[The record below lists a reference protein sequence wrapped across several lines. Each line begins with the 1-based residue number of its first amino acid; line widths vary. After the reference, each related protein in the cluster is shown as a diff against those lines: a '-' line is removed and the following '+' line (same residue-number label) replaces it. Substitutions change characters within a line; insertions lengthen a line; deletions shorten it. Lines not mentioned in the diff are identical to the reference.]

1 MRYKI
6 GIYSRMY
13 QFTSWVLIG
22 LLSAISALAQPPAPT
37 VMPPSRPAASARPPA
52 LPSPS
57 PLGSPTTED
66 PVNSLGPADL
76 QAVITL
82 LKTNFT
88 NPDAIT
94 DTELNRATVDGL
106 IMRLPRGVMLLPA
119 KENTPAEATSASY
132 GEIIG
137 GHIGY
142 VRVGSL
148 NAANLQALDKS
159 LSNFAAKNVNALIVD
174 LRASQATT
182 DLQLAAEFA
191 KRFCPKGKTLF
202 ALRKPAGHQ
211 DRLFSSDRDPA
222 FRGLV
227 MVLTDGDTAGGAE
240 AIAAALRFYNK
251 ALLIGQTTAGRA
263 AEYSDLS
270 LPSGKILRVAA
281 AEMISPDGRSLFP
294 EGMKPDLPVEM
305 STADK
310 RQIFQLSGEK
320 GMGPFVYEGGRPHI
334 NEAALLA
341 GTNPEVEAA
350 EAAQQRRGR
359 APEKPPAYD
368 PVLQRALD
376 VVTSLEV
383 YQKR

>member
-1 MRYKI
+1 M
-6 GIYSRMY
+6 S
-13 QFTSWVLIG
+13 QFTS
-22 LLSAISALAQPPAPT
+22 LSFISFCLAINALAQTPPPT
-37 VMPPSRPAASARPPA
+37 VIPQSRPAASARPSA
-52 LPSPS
+52 LASPSPS
-57 PLGSPTTED
+57 GSPTTED
-66 PVNSLGPADL
+66 LVNSLGPPDL

-82 LKTNFT
+82 LKSNFT
-88 NPDAIT
+88 NPEAIT
-94 DTELNRATVDGL
+94 DTELNRATVEGL
-106 IMRLPRGVMLLPA
+106 IMRLPHGVMVLPA
-119 KENTPAEATSASY
+119 KENAPAETPTLFYS
-132 GEIIG
+132 EIIG

-159 LSNFAAKNVNALIVD
+159 VANFAAKNVNALIVD
-174 LRASQATT
+174 LRASPATT
-182 DLQLAAEFA
+182 DLPLAAEFA

-202 ALRKPAGHQ
+202 ALRKPVGHQ
-211 DRLFSSDRDPA
+211 DRVFSSDRDPA

-227 MVLTDGDTAGGAE
+227 MVLTDGDTVGAAE

-251 ALLIGQTTAGRA
+251 ALLIGQVTAGRA
-263 AEYSDLS
+263 AEYSDLP
-270 LPSGKILRVAA
+270 LPSGKILRVAV
-281 AEMISPDGRSLFP
+281 AEMVSPDGRPLFP
-294 EGMKPDLPVEM
+294 EGIKPDLPVEM
-305 STADK
+305 SMADK
-310 RQIFQLSGEK
+310 QQIFQLSGEK
-320 GMGPFVYEGGRPHI
+320 GMGPFVYEGARPHM

-359 APEKPPAYD
+359 SPEKPSTHD

>member
-1 MRYKI
+1 M
-6 GIYSRMY
+6 S
-13 QFTSWVLIG
+13 QFTS
-22 LLSAISALAQPPAPT
+22 LSFISFCLAINALAQTSPPTVVPSGRPAAAAKPSALA
-37 VMPPSRPAASARPPA
+37 S
-52 LPSPS
+52 PSPS
-57 PLGSPTTED
+57 ESPTTED
-66 PVNSLGPADL
+66 LVNSLGPPDL

-82 LKTNFT
+82 LKGNFI

-94 DTELNRATVDGL
+94 DTELNRATVEGL

-119 KENTPAEATSASY
+119 KENAPAEAPTVFYS
-132 GEIIG
+132 EIIG

-148 NAANLQALDKS
+148 SAANLQALDKS
-159 LSNFAAKNVNALIVD
+159 VANFAAKNVNALIVD
-174 LRASQATT
+174 LRASPATT
-182 DLQLAAEFA
+182 DLPLAAEFA

-202 ALRKPAGHQ
+202 TLRKPVGHQ
-211 DRLFSSDRDPA
+211 DRVFSSERDPA
-222 FRGLV
+222 FRGLI
-227 MVLTDGDTAGGAE
+227 MVLTDGDTTGAAE

-251 ALLIGQTTAGRA
+251 ALLIGQVTAGRA
-263 AEYSDLS
+263 AEYSDLP
-270 LPSGKILRVAA
+270 LPSGKILRVAVT
-281 AEMISPDGRSLFP
+281 EMVSPDGRPLFP
-294 EGMKPDLPVEM
+294 EGIKPDLPVEM
-305 STADK
+305 SIADK

-320 GMGPFVYEGGRPHI
+320 GVGPFVYEGARPHM

-359 APEKPPAYD
+359 SPEKPPAHD

>member
-1 MRYKI
+1 M
-6 GIYSRMY
+6 S
-13 QFTSWVLIG
+13 QFTSLSLISFC
-22 LLSAISALAQPPAPT
+22 LAINALAQTPPPT
-37 VMPPSRPAASARPPA
+37 VVPPGRPAASARPSVLA
-52 LPSPS
+52 SPSPS
-57 PLGSPTTED
+57 GSPTTED
-66 PVNSLGPADL
+66 LINSLGLPDL
-76 QAVITL
+76 QAIITL
-82 LKTNFT
+82 LKSNFT
-88 NPDAIT
+88 NPDEIT
-94 DTELNRATVDGL
+94 DTELNRATVEGL
-106 IMRLPRGVMLLPA
+106 ITRLPRGVMLLPA
-119 KENTPAEATSASY
+119 KENAPAEAPNVFYS
-132 GEIIG
+132 EIIG

-159 LSNFAAKNVNALIVD
+159 VANFAARNVNAVIVD
-174 LRASQATT
+174 LRVSPATT
-182 DLQLAAEFA
+182 DLPLAAEFA

-202 ALRKPAGHQ
+202 TLRKPTGHQ
-211 DRLFSSDRDPA
+211 DRVFGSDRDPA

-227 MVLTDGDTAGGAE
+227 MVLTDGDTAGAAE

-251 ALLIGQTTAGRA
+251 ALLIGQVTAGRA
-263 AEYSDLS
+263 AEYSDLL
-270 LPSGKILRVAA
+270 LPSGKILRVAV
-281 AEMISPDGRSLFP
+281 AEIISPEGRPLFP
-294 EGMKPDLPVEM
+294 EGIKPDLPVDM
-305 STADK
+305 SMADK

-320 GMGPFVYEGGRPHI
+320 GMGPFVYEGARPHM

-376 VVTSLEV
+376 VATSLEV

>member
-1 MRYKI
+1 MEN
-6 GIYSRMY
+6 
-13 QFTSWVLIG
+13 L
-22 LLSAISALAQPPAPT
+22 
-37 VMPPSRPAASARPPA
+37 
-52 LPSPS
+52 
-57 PLGSPTTED
+57 
-66 PVNSLGPADL
+66 VNSLGSADL
-76 QAVITL
+76 QAIIAL

-88 NPDAIT
+88 NPDAVT
-94 DTELNRATVDGL
+94 DTELNRATVEGL
-106 IMRLPRGVMLLPA
+106 ITRLPRGVVLLPA
-119 KENTPAEATSASY
+119 KENATAEAPNAFYS
-132 GEIIG
+132 EIIG

-182 DLQLAAEFA
+182 DFPLSAEFA
-191 KRFCPKGKTLF
+191 KRFSPKGKTLF
-202 ALRKPAGHQ
+202 TLRKPSGRQ
-211 DRLFSSDRDPA
+211 DRVFNSDRDPV

-227 MVLTDGDTAGGAE
+227 MVLTDGDTVGAAE

-251 ALLIGQTTAGRA
+251 ALIIGQTTAGRA

-270 LPSGKILRVAA
+270 LPSGKILRVAV
-281 AEMISPDGRSLFP
+281 AEMVSPDGRPLFP
-294 EGMKPDLPVEM
+294 DGIKPDLPVEM
-305 STADK
+305 SVADK

-320 GMGPFVYEGGRPHI
+320 GMETFIYEAGRPHM

-359 APEKPPAYD
+359 SPEKPPAHD
-368 PVLQRALD
+368 PALQRALD

-383 YQKR
+383 YQRR

>member
-1 MRYKI
+1 M
-6 GIYSRMY
+6 S
-13 QFTSWVLIG
+13 QFTSLSLISFC
-22 LLSAISALAQPPAPT
+22 LAINALAQTPPPT
-37 VMPPSRPAASARPPA
+37 VVPPGKPAASARPSA

-57 PLGSPTTED
+57 PSGSPTTED
-66 PVNSLGPADL
+66 LVNSLGPPDL

-82 LKTNFT
+82 LKGNFT
-88 NPDAIT
+88 NPDEIT
-94 DTELNRATVDGL
+94 DTALNRATVEGL
-106 IMRLPRGVMLLPA
+106 MMRLPRGVMLLPA
-119 KENTPAEATSASY
+119 KENAPAETPTVFYS
-132 GEIIG
+132 EIIG

-159 LSNFAAKNVNALIVD
+159 IANFAAKNVNALVLD
-174 LRASQATT
+174 LRASPATT
-182 DLQLAAEFA
+182 DWPLAAEFA

-202 ALRKPAGHQ
+202 TLRKPAGHQ
-211 DRLFSSDRDPA
+211 DRVLSSDRDPT

-227 MVLTDGDTAGGAE
+227 MVLTDDDTAGAAE

-251 ALLIGQTTAGRA
+251 ALLIGQVTAGRA

-270 LPSGKILRVAA
+270 LPSGKILRVAV
-281 AEMISPDGRSLFP
+281 AEMVSPDGRPLFP
-294 EGMKPDLPVEM
+294 EGTKPDLPVEM

-320 GMGPFVYEGGRPHI
+320 GMGPFVYEGARPHL

-359 APEKPPAYD
+359 APEKPPAHD

>member
-1 MRYKI
+1 
-6 GIYSRMY
+6 
-13 QFTSWVLIG
+13 
-22 LLSAISALAQPPAPT
+22 
-37 VMPPSRPAASARPPA
+37 
-52 LPSPS
+52 
-57 PLGSPTTED
+57 
-66 PVNSLGPADL
+66 
-76 QAVITL
+76 
-82 LKTNFT
+82 
-88 NPDAIT
+88 
-94 DTELNRATVDGL
+94 LNRATVEGL
-106 IMRLPRGVMLLPA
+106 IMRLPRGVMLLPSGGA
-119 KENTPAEATSASY
+119 TPAEAPTVFYS
-132 GEIIG
+132 EIIG

-142 VRVGSL
+142 VRIGSL

-159 LSNFAAKNVNALIVD
+159 LSNFSAKNVNAVIVD

-182 DLQLAAEFA
+182 DLALAAEFA

-202 ALRKPAGHQ
+202 TLRKPAARQ

-222 FRGLV
+222 FRGLI
-227 MVLTDGDTAGGAE
+227 MVLTDSDTVGAAE

-251 ALLIGQTTAGRA
+251 ALIIGQTTAGRA

-270 LPSGKILRVAA
+270 LPSGKVLRAAA

-305 STADK
+305 SMADK
-310 RQIFQLSGEK
+310 REIFQLSGEK
-320 GMGPFVYEGGRPHI
+320 GMGPFVYEAGRPHL

-359 APEKPPAYD
+359 SPEKPPTHD

>member
-1 MRYKI
+1 
-6 GIYSRMY
+6 MY
-13 QFTSWVLIG
+13 QFTSSVSIG
-22 LLSAISALAQPPAPT
+22 LLLATSALAQTPAPT
-37 VMPPSRPAASARPPA
+37 LMSPSKPAASTRPSG
-52 LPSPS
+52 LVSPSPS
-57 PLGSPTTED
+57 ASPTTED
-66 PVNSLGPADL
+66 LVNSLGPADL

-82 LKTNFT
+82 LKSNFT
-88 NPDAIT
+88 NPDEIT
-94 DTELNRATVDGL
+94 DTELNRATVEGL
-106 IMRLPRGVMLLPA
+106 MVRLPRGVMLLPA
-119 KENTPAEATSASY
+119 KENTRAEAPSVFYS
-132 GEIIG
+132 EIIG

-142 VRVGSL
+142 VRVGSF

-159 LSNFAAKNVNALIVD
+159 LSNFAGKNVNALIVD

-182 DLQLAAEFA
+182 DLALAAEFA

-202 ALRKPAGHQ
+202 TLRKPTGRQ
-211 DRLFSSDRDPA
+211 DHVFSSDRDPA

-227 MVLTDGDTAGGAE
+227 MVLADSDTVGAAE

-251 ALLIGQTTAGRA
+251 ALVIGQTTAGRA
-263 AEYSDLS
+263 AEYSDLL
-270 LPSGKILRVAA
+270 LPSGKILRVAV
-281 AEMISPDGRSLFP
+281 AEMVSPDGRSLFP

-305 STADK
+305 SMADK

-320 GMGPFVYEGGRPHI
+320 GMGPFVYESGRPHM

-359 APEKPPAYD
+359 GPEKPPAHD